1 MSVAIAYNLQR
12 ASELTGLSVD
22 FLRRAIKATDPDLHL
37 PARLA
42 GSRYVILASDLEEWM
57 RSRPEAYPPPTDSP
71 ERPPP

>member
-22 FLRRAIKATDPDLHL
+22 FLRRAIKAPAPDPPP

-42 GSRYVILASDLEEWM
+42 GSRYIILASDLEEWM
-57 RSRPEAYPPPTDSP
+57 RNRPEA
-71 ERPPP
+71 

>member
-37 PARLA
+37 PAHLA
-42 GSRYVILASDLEEWM
+42 GSRYVILASDLEDWM
-57 RSRPEAYPPPTDSP
+57 RSRPEA
-71 ERPPP
+71 

>member
-22 FLRRAIKATDPDLHL
+22 FLRRAIKATDPDRPL

-57 RSRPEAYPPPTDSP
+57 RSRPEA
-71 ERPPP
+71 

>member
-42 GSRYVILASDLEEWM
+42 GSR
-57 RSRPEAYPPPTDSP
+57 PEA
-71 ERPPP
+71 

>member
-22 FLRRAIKATDPDLHL
+22 FLRRAIKAIDPALHL

-57 RSRPEAYPPPTDSP
+57 RARPEA
-71 ERPPP
+71 

>member
-22 FLRRAIKATDPDLHL
+22 FLRRAIKATAPALHL

-42 GSRYVILASDLEEWM
+42 GSRYIILASDLEEWM
-57 RSRPEAYPPPTDSP
+57 RNRPEA
-71 ERPPP
+71 

>member
-1 MSVAIAYNLQR
+1 MTVAIAYNLQR

-57 RSRPEAYPPPTDSP
+57 RGRPEA
-71 ERPPP
+71 

>member
-37 PARLA
+37 PARMA
-42 GSRYVILASDLEEWM
+42 GTKYLIRKDDLEAWID
-57 RSRPEAYPPPTDSP
+57 RLPEA
-71 ERPPP
+71 

>member
-37 PARLA
+37 HARLA
-42 GSRYVILASDLEEWM
+42 GSRYVILASDLEDWM
-57 RSRPEAYPPPTDSP
+57 RSRPEA
-71 ERPPP
+71 

>member
-22 FLRRAIKATDPDLHL
+22 FLRRAIKANDPDRPL

-57 RSRPEAYPPPTDSP
+57 RTRPEA
-71 ERPPP
+71 